1 MMECCS
7 IVGVDVA
14 GCSLGPLSVG
24 RVVDLESRLDVDG
37 DVLELIRARLPGLS
51 RAERRVAETV
61 LSAPLGVLHMS
72 VTQLA
77 EVSTSSVGSVIR
89 FCQALGLRG
98 YQDLKLR
105 LARQSI
111 PVERQ
116 LLDEIT
122 PEDESPDVVRK
133 VFSGMAGA
141 LDDAAQV
148 VDAAALDRVAD
159 LLIGARTIL
168 FVAVGTSAPLAADIA
183 YRLTTIGLPAF
194 FPSDVH
200 VQHVTA
206 RMLGPG
212 DVCFAISHTGSTT
225 ETLASMRAA
234 AGTGANT
241 VALTSFTS
249 SPLTE
254 LTETVLV
261 AGSRETAYRIETMTS
276 RIVHLAVLDAFFV
289 LIALRHKNSQDAL
302 AATGDVLTEH
312 RI

>member
-1 MMECCS
+1 VIE
-7 IVGVDVA
+7 
-14 GCSLGPLSVG
+14 LLSGVG
-24 RVVDLESRLDVDG
+24 REG
-37 DVLELIRARLPGLS
+37 DVLELIRVRLPGLS
-51 RAERRVAETV
+51 PAERRVAETV
-61 LSAPLGVLHMS
+61 LPAPLEVLHMS

-77 EVSTSSVGSVIR
+77 EVSESSVGSVIR
-89 FCQALGLRG
+89 FCQTLGLRG
-98 YQDLKLR
+98 FQDLKLQ
-105 LARQSI
+105 LARQAI

-116 LLDEIT
+116 LLDEIST
-122 PEDESPDVVRK
+122 DDGSPEVVRK

-141 LDDAAQV
+141 LGEAARF
-148 VDAAALDRVAD
+148 VDADLLDRVAD
-159 LLIGARTIL
+159 LLIDAQRIL

-183 YRLTTIGLPAF
+183 YRLVTIGLPATY
-194 FPSDVH
+194 PSDVH
-200 VQHVTA
+200 VQHVSA

-225 ETLASMRAA
+225 ETLASMRTAA
-234 AGTGANT
+234 RTGAAT

-276 RIVHLAVLDAFFV
+276 RIVHLVLLDAIFV
-289 LIALRHKNSQDAL
+289 LIALRHKHSQDAL
-302 AATGDVLTEH
+302 ALTGDILTEH